1 MKIPGI
7 IGGVGPESTVDYY
20 RSIISL
26 YRERYDPHGYPE
38 LLIASIDMTRML
50 SMIEANDMGSLVDLL
65 VGTFSR
71 LRSAGADFGAIASNT
86 PHVVFDELRK
96 AVPMP
101 LISIVE
107 STTERAASAGI
118 TRAALLGTAFTMN
131 NDFYQTS
138 FERRGISL
146 LVPSPDEREYIH
158 LRIFD
163 ELEFGLVKP
172 DTRKGFD
179 AIIGRMREE
188 HGIEG
193 VVLIALNCRCPGTG
207 RTETTIIRP
216 GFTSR
221 RSSPLWDKHTRG
233 KARIHAHQS
242 GPLSNHRNICT
253 AAYNYT
259 SETPPWKR
267 RKSPRL
273 RELLQLFSAFIASP
287 VISVSAS
294 IPLKVACAGVGMAC
308 AQTRARGDGSIHGAG
323 SPAWQYL

>member
-193 VVLIALNCRCPGTG
+193 VVLGCTELPLLYPEPEGPGG
-207 RTETTIIRP
+207 I
-216 GFTSR
+216 
-221 RSSPLWDKHTRG
+221 PLFNT
-233 KARIHAHQS
+233 ARIH
-242 GPLSNHRNICT
+242 IEEII
-253 AAYNYT
+253 AAM
-259 SETPPWKR
+259 
-267 RKSPRL
+267 
-273 RELLQLFSAFIASP
+273 
-287 VISVSAS
+287 
-294 IPLKVACAGVGMAC
+294 G
-308 AQTRARGDGSIHGAG
+308 
-323 SPAWQYL
+323 